1 MQMCTISGNVNGAAI
16 MENSDSSKKKKKRKM
31 VLLYDPAITLL
42 DIYSKEIKSLSCRNI
57 YRPLATLFTTV
68 KTWNQLIFFSLCLR
82 TRASQLCH
90 KSFNAILKLYT
101 FGGKCFEIVFGT
113 CRLPWLLH
121 RTPTSRMPSSSD
133 EGDSSIVKPIK
144 VSFPIPRGVK

>member
-1 MQMCTISGNVNGAAI
+1 MCTISGNVNGAAI

-68 KTWNQLIFFSLCLR
+68 KT
-82 TRASQLCH
+82 
-90 KSFNAILKLYT
+90 
-101 FGGKCFEIVFGT
+101 
-113 CRLPWLLH
+113 
-121 RTPTSRMPSSSD
+121 
-133 EGDSSIVKPIK
+133 
-144 VSFPIPRGVK
+144 